1 MKLSL
6 EETRILQ
13 DLSERVISPVPR
25 GPKPANYAERKELR
39 RAEWR
44 KVGDLINRYE
54 KWLRSQE

>member
-1 MKLSL
+1 MRLTI

-13 DLSERVISPVPR
+13 DLSERVTSPVPR
-25 GPKPANYAERKELR
+25 GPKPADYAERQELR

-54 KWLRSQE
+54 LWLEQN